1 MTEAGSGIELT
12 AVSKLDE
19 DSSDV
24 QGDKTQNVLQEEAH
38 ERQVPDTV
46 QCTGHAHQLYS
57 CESKC
62 ACQMV

>member
-19 DSSDV
+19 DSS
-24 QGDKTQNVLQEEAH
+24 GDKTQNVLQEEAH

-46 QCTGHAHQLYS
+46 QCTVHAHQLHS